1 MSDLLTE
8 INESIIRIERCETN
22 VTLTQGTKSKF
33 ITLWYSAKR
42 VLSIEELGDI
52 FDLTIESRMFFAAV
66 VDRMLN
72 KKITYGCNFFIDDKT
87 YGFNDQES
95 GVCYFNIRIDYE
107 FFSNNY
113 YFSLNEMIVRRD
125 ENLMDKS
132 VGLLG

>member
-8 INESIIRIERCETN
+8 INDSIVRIERCETS
-22 VTLTQGTKSKF
+22 VTITQGTKSKF
-33 ITLWYSAKR
+33 ITLWYSDKR

-52 FDLTIESRMFFAAV
+52 FDLTIESRMFFSAV
-66 VDRMLN
+66 VDRILD

-95 GVCYFNIRIDYE
+95 GVCYFNTRIDYE